1 MMWEIAIG
9 HIGGE
14 NLSLL
19 LFGMDVWVSDFSEK
33 QVYKS

>member
-1 MMWEIAIG
+1 MWEIAIG

-14 NLSLL
+14 NLSLR